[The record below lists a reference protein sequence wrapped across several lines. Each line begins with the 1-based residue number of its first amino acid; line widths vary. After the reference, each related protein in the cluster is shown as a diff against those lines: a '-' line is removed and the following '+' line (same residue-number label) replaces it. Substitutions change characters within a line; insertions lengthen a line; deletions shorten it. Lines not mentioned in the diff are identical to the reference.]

1 MKKVLFPALVVF
13 TLLASAFT
21 TLSYMHWKI
30 AEGYAIKF
38 SGKDAEGYFKTFTG
52 DIVFDEKSLAAS
64 KFSVSLDVAS
74 ISTGNGM
81 KNKHARSNKWFD
93 AKQFPY
99 IQFVSEKFSKT
110 AGGYTVEGMLEMH
123 GVKKKVSIPFTFAN
137 NTFKGSF
144 AVNRLDYGVGT
155 MEGMSKKVSN
165 EIKLDIT
172 VPVTPN

>member
-1 MKKVLFPALVVF
+1 MKKVLFPALAIT
-13 TLLASAFT
+13 TLLVSAFT
-21 TLSYMHWKI
+21 TLNTIRWKI
-30 AEGYAIKF
+30 ADGYAIKF
-38 SGKDAEGYFKTFTG
+38 SGKDADGHFKNFSG
-52 DIVFDEKSLAAS
+52 DLVFDEKNLAAS

-81 KNKHARSNKWFD
+81 KNKHARSEKWFD
-93 AKQFPY
+93 AKQFPT
-99 IQFVSEKFSKT
+99 IQFASDNFSKT
-110 AGGYTVEGMLEMH
+110 ANGYAVEGTLDLH
-123 GVKKKVSIPFTFAN
+123 GVKKKVTIPFTFTN

-165 EIKLDIT
+165 EIKLDIS

>member
-13 TLLASAFT
+13 TLLASGFT
-21 TLSYMHWKI
+21 TISSIRWKI

-38 SGKDAEGYFKTFTG
+38 SGKDADGHFKTFTG
-52 DIVFDEKSLAAS
+52 DIVFDEKNLAAS

-81 KNKHARSNKWFD
+81 KNKHAKSDKWFN
-93 AKQFPY
+93 AKQFPT

-110 AGGYTVEGMLEMH
+110 AGGYTVEGTLEMH
-123 GVKKKVSIPFTFAN
+123 GVKKKVNIPFTFAN
-137 NTFKGSF
+137 NTFKGNF